1 MVFSRISSFLKE
13 LVKAL
18 FDTPLIYKEDKL

>member
-1 MVFSRISSFLKE
+1 MDFSRISPFSKE
-13 LVKAL
+13 PVKAL